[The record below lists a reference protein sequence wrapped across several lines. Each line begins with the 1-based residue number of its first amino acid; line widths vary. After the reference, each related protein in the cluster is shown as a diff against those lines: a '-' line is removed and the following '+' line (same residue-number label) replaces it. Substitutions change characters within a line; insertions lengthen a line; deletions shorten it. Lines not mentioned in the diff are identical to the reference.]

1 MSRNKH
7 PRPPF
12 KGTFK
17 AIVELMAALLQ
28 RKKYRL
34 ITKKELKQLL
44 KSNDGITV
52 VDCRDPKTYAIAGHI
67 EGAVNLPYTEFMKNV
82 DNIPTGKPV
91 VAVCYIGAYS
101 RAAAQ
106 KLANSGYRPVM
117 SLLGG
122 MEGWIDA
129 DYPVVR
135 SKN

>member
-1 MSRNKH
+1 MSTNKH

-17 AIVELMAALLQ
+17 AMTELIAALLQ

-34 ITKKELKQLL
+34 ITRKELIQLTDTNEDL
-44 KSNDGITV
+44 IV
-52 VDCRDPKTYAIAGHI
+52 VDCRDPKTFAIAGHI
-67 EGAVNLPYTEFMKNV
+67 DGAINLPYTEFMKNYKS
-82 DNIPTGKPV
+82 IPPGKPV
-91 VAVCYIGAYS
+91 VAVCYVGAYS

-106 KLANSGYRPVM
+106 KLANYGHRPVM

-129 DYPVVR
+129 DYPVVAN
-135 SKN
+135 KN